1 MLGEVRLI
9 VAAKEARLILRK
21 GERVIEDEVWKFDRM
36 LGQTEVGEL
45 VKAVFD
51 NTYDMMNFVTS
62 GDDE

>member
-36 LGQTEVGEL
+36 PGQTEVGEL